1 MPQHMRFALVLN
13 QRIEMRLVVPLALS
27 VLLSGAGL
35 IWSADIDF
43 FHSPFLIVAVA
54 LYLVAVGIALGG
66 LVPATERLV
75 HLTENMPSPPPV
87 GAPPTEVMSLI
98 GRSRRLGALLGVLF
112 LVIIFLMIVQ
122 PAGSHSAAEQ

>member
-1 MPQHMRFALVLN
+1 MRFALVLN

-43 FHSPFLIVAVA
+43 FHSPFLIVALA

-75 HLTENMPSPPPV
+75 HLTENMPISIASR
-87 GAPPTEVMSLI
+87 GAAN
-98 GRSRRLGALLGVLF
+98 RSYEPHRTLSTFGCTSRCAVSRDHLPDDRA
-112 LVIIFLMIVQ
+112 
-122 PAGSHSAAEQ
+122 AGGLAFRS